1 MEGGSDLDPNLV
13 PGQEQRPW
21 VEVRH
26 PDGRTWVVEI
36 AADVFRVGREAGWS
50 DLDLDTDDRRWIS
63 RRHFRMERQGR
74 GWTVVEEGS
83 RNGTFLRRA
92 GTLRRVEGT
101 VPLRTGD
108 AVAVLAGMDGVSPLY
123 WELVFHDPDLTAPAP
138 EGGSG
143 AAAAYDWVE
152 GRMFIVDGPVRTE
165 VVGLRPQEH
174 RLVRHLVSRND
185 EAGGAVLCPYPELIR
200 AVWGDEAG
208 HPTPGTTW
216 PAWCTTFVASS
227 TAWPPVPTCCR
238 PCGASA
244 TAWPPCRHPPGREPA
259 GERSCPPGE
268 RGRGARP
275 VWVAGAGDVGSHPRR
290 GTVRAAGGGWARP
303 TMTGRRDRGRRRPP
317 AVAPCRW

>member
-1 MEGGSDLDPNLV
+1 MERPYSGGWVHTMEGGSDLDPNLV

-26 PDGRTWVVEI
+26 PDGRSWVVEI

-63 RRHFRMERQGR
+63 RRHFRMERHGR

-185 EAGGAVLCPYPELIR
+185 EAGGAVLCPYAELIR

-208 HPTPGTTW
+208 PPHTRDDLARLVYDLRRKLDG
-216 PAWCTTFVASS
+216 VAPRANVLQ
-227 TAWPPVPTCCR
+227 TVRGFGYRLATVPT
-238 PCGASA
+238 S
-244 TAWPPCRHPPGREPA
+244 PGP
-259 GERSCPPGE
+259 
-268 RGRGARP
+268 
-275 VWVAGAGDVGSHPRR
+275 GAGG
-290 GTVRAAGGGWARP
+290 
-303 TMTGRRDRGRRRPP
+303 
-317 AVAPCRW
+317 